1 MLIIIYPQNLFLKWN
16 FFLFKS
22 FRVKDLETDITR
34 LRMENEA
41 LKKSTLAAAAANPM
55 MSSVAK
61 VIQPTAT
68 VSSVPV
74 SGPSESTKSS
84 FRNY

>member
-1 MLIIIYPQNLFLKWN
+1 
-16 FFLFKS
+16 
-22 FRVKDLETDITR
+22 
-34 LRMENEA
+34 MENEA
-41 LKKSTLAAAAANPM
+41 LKKSALGSGANPM

-74 SGPSESTKSS
+74 SGPSKEN
-84 FRNY
+84 FNLQMLDREI

>member
-1 MLIIIYPQNLFLKWN
+1 MWQIYNVIS
-16 FFLFKS
+16 S
-22 FRVKDLETDITR
+22 FRVKDLETEITR

-41 LKKSTLAAAAANPM
+41 LKKSALGSGANPM
-55 MSSVAK
+55 LSSVAK

-74 SGPSESTKSS
+74 SGPSK
-84 FRNY
+84 

>member
-1 MLIIIYPQNLFLKWN
+1 LVSC
-16 FFLFKS
+16 FLF
-22 FRVKDLETDITR
+22 FRVKDLETEIVR

-41 LKKSTLAAAAANPM
+41 LKKSALGSG

-74 SGPSESTKSS
+74 SGPSELTAT
-84 FRNY
+84 

>member
-1 MLIIIYPQNLFLKWN
+1 M
-16 FFLFKS
+16 
-22 FRVKDLETDITR
+22 D
-34 LRMENEA
+34 NEA
-41 LKKSTLAAAAANPM
+41 LKKSTAGVAVGGANPM

-74 SGPSESTKSS
+74 SGPSKLCKQRSS
-84 FRNY
+84 SIPLTSAHF